1 MHCDRFREAASA
13 RMDGEG
19 SPVPAA
25 ALDEHLAGCPA
36 CASWAAAA
44 ATVTRRARLAPA
56 PAVPDLTAVVLAAL
70 PDRLPGAAAAA
81 RARLVSTAVRL
92 ALLAVG
98 VAQIGLATP
107 SLLHGAGAMSA
118 PVHMAHETGAWNLGL
133 AVAFLACAAA
143 PRLAAGTLPFLV
155 TFTVVLTVT
164 TVGDLEAGHVHA
176 DRVVGHLLL
185 VVGLV
190 LTATQ
195 AWRGRRSRAA
205 GASAGVRVLA

>member
-1 MHCDRFREAASA
+1 
-13 RMDGEG
+13 MDGEG

-36 CASWAAAA
+36 CASWASAA

-56 PAVPDLTAVVLAAL
+56 PAVPDLTAAVLAAL

-81 RARLVSTAVRL
+81 RARLVSLAVRL

-98 VAQIGLATP
+98 VGQIGLATP

-143 PRLAAGTLPFLV
+143 PRLSAGALPFLL

-164 TVGDLEAGHVHA
+164 TVADLDAGHVHA
-176 DRVVGHLLL
+176 DRAVGHLLL
-185 VVGLV
+185 VVGLL

-195 AWRGRRSRAA
+195 AWRGRRPRADRADRAA
-205 GASAGVRVLA
+205 AGVRVLA

>member
-13 RMDGEG
+13 RLDGEG

-25 ALDEHLAGCPA
+25 ALAEHLAGCPA
-36 CASWAAAA
+36 CASWESAA

-56 PAVPDLTAVVLAAL
+56 PQVPDLTAAVLAAL
-70 PDRLPGAAAAA
+70 PDRLPGAAVAA

-107 SLLHGAGAMSA
+107 SLLDGAGAMSA

-143 PRLAAGTLPFLV
+143 PRLAAGALPFLV

-164 TVGDLEAGHVHA
+164 TVADLDAGHVHA
-176 DRVVGHLLL
+176 DRAVGHLLL
-185 VVGLV
+185 VVGLL

-195 AWRGRRSRAA
+195 AWRGRRSRSA
-205 GASAGVRVLA
+205 GAAAGVRVLA